1 MTRLAISVEGA
12 TEREFVSR
20 VLAPHLLQC
29 GWVDVKPVDIG
40 GNVSLDKIARA
51 LPPLL
56 GSFAHVTTLYD
67 FYGFRRRGGRG
78 VEALEAAIAAS
89 VPADRRRRLTPYVQL
104 HEFEA
109 LLFASPAQA
118 NERMGGKPAHLVAL
132 QDALDECGLPE
143 AINDRLETSP
153 SHRLQAQYPHYDKKL
168 HGPDIVELI
177 GLAAIRQACLRF
189 NGWVTQL
196 EHLATPAT

>member
-1 MTRLAISVEGA
+1 MNRLAISVEGA

-20 VLAPHLLQC
+20 VLAPHLRRC
-29 GWVDVKPVDIG
+29 GWADVKPVDIG

-67 FYGFRRRGGRG
+67 FYGFKRRGGRD
-78 VEALEAAIAAS
+78 VDTLEAAIAQS
-89 VPADRRRRLTPYVQL
+89 VSTDRQRRLTPYVQL

-109 LLFASPAQA
+109 LLFAGPVQA
-118 NERMGGKPAHLVAL
+118 NEWMGGKPTQRAAL
-132 QDALDECGLPE
+132 QGALDECGQPE

-153 SHRLQAQYPHYDKKL
+153 SHRLLAQYPDYDKKL
-168 HGPDIVELI
+168 HGPDIAELI
-177 GLAAIRQACLRF
+177 GLAAIRHACLRF
-189 NGWVTQL
+189 DRWIAQL
-196 EHLATPAT
+196 EQLAARAA